1 MRAVPSGLCLGVVD
15 ENRPRVDREAAP
27 GDREIRDALLSIL
40 RESHAGDDDVALV
53 EELGLC
59 RGEVRVDVTLV
70 NGTLH
75 GYEIKSDRDSLRR
88 LARQVDRYSAV
99 LDRATL
105 VVGERHLLDAASVI
119 PAWWEILL
127 AHVTPTGLALTQ
139 LRAGQVNGDRDR
151 RALVELLWLDDALA
165 LLAARNAVRGFR
177 SKPRR
182 DVWNR
187 VCEIYDVDE
196 IAAVVRDRLR
206 ARPVRRSAR
215 SHA

>member
-1 MRAVPSGLCLGVVD
+1 MVGPASSRASRDAVP
-15 ENRPRVDREAAP
+15 
-27 GDREIRDALLSIL
+27 GDCEIRAALLAIL
-40 RESHAGDDDVALV
+40 RESHVNDDDVALL

-59 RGEVRVDVTLV
+59 RGDVRVDVTLV
-70 NGTLH
+70 NGSLH

-88 LARQVDRYSAV
+88 LPHQVRVYSAV

-105 VVGERHLLDAASVI
+105 VVGERHACDAINVV

-127 AHVTPTGLALTQ
+127 AKLTPAGLVLTQ
-139 LRAGQVNGDRDR
+139 LRPGHFNQNRDS

-165 LLAARNAVRGFR
+165 LLDARNAVRGFR

-182 DVWNR
+182 VVWNR

-196 IAAVVRDRLR
+196 IAAAVRERLKSRPERRVVRSP
-206 ARPVRRSAR
+206 A
-215 SHA
+215 